1 MPLRCLRGI
10 FGRCRPALVVSKDQ
24 IVSSG
29 GNGLEIWYDNQNQID
44 TEI

>member
-1 MPLRCLRGI
+1 MSEGHFWEVPT
-10 FGRCRPALVVSKDQ
+10 ALVVSKDE